1 MMYHYWIIFVFFLS
15 VVSVS
20 PFAPC
25 HIVKERHEAAR
36 VSQVGYSSLP
46 SKRSMFPDVTNSL
59 IVATIDSDIAN
70 IPTNEFAPVFAGG
83 IVVMF
88 GGLLSALVVGFI
100 IDKRNLY
107 ANLVADSYA
116 QGEDDEEF
124 WKGLNEEEKRK
135 TQELLQRVRESKQG
149 GSNRSEEPTTPS
161 TSTVPV
167 EAQAKSADFVR
178 SAAEATPVRERS
190 EIGMFSDYGKD

>member
-1 MMYHYWIIFVFFLS
+1 
-15 VVSVS
+15 
-20 PFAPC
+20 
-25 HIVKERHEAAR
+25 
-36 VSQVGYSSLP
+36 
-46 SKRSMFPDVTNSL
+46 MFPDVANSL

-124 WKGLNEEEKRK
+124 WKGLSEEEKKK

-149 GSNRSEEPTTPS
+149 GSNRSEETTASSAPILPIEAPAKGAEIARSTAETTP
-161 TSTVPV
+161 VG
-167 EAQAKSADFVR
+167 
-178 SAAEATPVRERS
+178 ERS
-190 EIGMFSDYGKD
+190 EAGMFSDYGKD